1 MKVDLH
7 VHSKHSKRPSEWIL
21 KKIGCPESFTAPK
34 KLYEIAKN
42 RGMSFVTITD
52 HNTIDGCLEIA
63 DNSDVFISE
72 EVTTYSPED
81 GCKFHVL
88 VYDINEAIHRDL
100 QDVRKN
106 LFELI
111 PYLRENGIIHSLAH
125 PLYSVNGKLNIN
137 HLEQSLVLFK
147 YFELNGARGEAQ
159 NSRIRDIIGSL
170 DSMKL
175 QAIAARHG
183 LERFLKGGFPKILT
197 GGSDDHSSVTIARC
211 YTEVE
216 QAVIKRDFFHGLEIG
231 QAKVVGSGSK
241 PETLAHN
248 IYSIGYQFYENK
260 LGISK
265 YVNHDLV
272 FRFLDK
278 SLLPDVDREP
288 KLMERLNFYWN
299 NRKTRHSEIQD
310 DQKVFYLLKKEAQN
324 VIMEDPGLCPDIQ
337 NASVSST
344 NLDMKWF
351 DFVNR
356 ISNNLLKHFANQ
368 IIDSLASAD
377 VMNIFQSLGSA
388 GALYSVMAPYFVSY
402 SIFSEDRRFSAES
415 LNHFEFGNRRTTH
428 SSNRLNVAHFTDTF
442 YEVNGVAGTLKRQ
455 IAAARL
461 KNHNHS
467 VLTCDEHGHKSSDRV
482 KNFFPIGVYELSV
495 YPEQKLFF
503 PPFLEMVSYC
513 YQREF
518 NQIHAATPGPLGL
531 SALAISKV
539 LKIPFVGTYH
549 TALPQYAQHLT
560 EDPTVSDIM
569 WRYLVWFYDQMD
581 AIFVPSKA
589 TAQELTDHGVSASK
603 IRRMPRG
610 VDCEEFHPKNRT
622 QGFLETAFGV
632 PAGLRLLY
640 TGRVSKEKN
649 LTLLENAFKKLCST
663 RNDVQLIVVGEGPYW
678 DEMRLNLKGF
688 PAYFTGYLAGEKLHR
703 AFASCDLFVFPSL
716 TDTFGNVVLE
726 AQASGLPVIVSDQG
740 GPSENMLEG
749 QTGLVIKGLSANE
762 LANSI
767 YQLLDRPQKL
777 AEMGV
782 TARRYAE
789 TRSLNDALHKIWRMY
804 EEIHEHQESN
814 KVRCSNESFQ
824 NKSAA
829 NF

>member
-1 MKVDLH
+1 MKVDMH
-7 VHSKHSKRPSEWIL
+7 VHSRHSKRPSEWIL

-42 RGMSFVTITD
+42 RGMSLVTITD
-52 HNTIDGCLEIA
+52 HNTIEGCLEIA
-63 DNSDVFISE
+63 HKPDVFISE
-72 EVTTYSPED
+72 EVTTYSTED

-100 QDVRKN
+100 QDARKN

-125 PLYSVNGKLNIN
+125 PLYSVNGKLDID
-137 HLEQSLVLFK
+137 HFERSLVLFK
-147 YFELNGARGEAQ
+147 NFELNGARGEAQ
-159 NSRIRDIIGSL
+159 NRRIRDIIGSL
-170 DSMKL
+170 DPAKL
-175 QAIAARHG
+175 EAMAARHG
-183 LERFLKGGFPKILT
+183 LERFLQGGLPKTLT

-211 YTEVE
+211 YTQVE
-216 QAVIKRDFFHGLEIG
+216 QAVIQRDFFYGLETG
-231 QAKVVGSGSK
+231 NAKVVGLGSQ

-260 LGISK
+260 LGLSR
-265 YVNHDLV
+265 YVNHDVV

-278 SLLPDVDREP
+278 FLLPDVDREP
-288 KLMERLNFYWN
+288 RLMERLNFYWN
-299 NRKTRHSEIQD
+299 NRKTKYSEVQD

-324 VIMEDPGLCPDIQ
+324 IIRDDPGLFPDLQ
-337 NASVSST
+337 NAQVSST

-368 IIDSLASAD
+368 IMDSLAAAD
-377 VMNIFQSLGSA
+377 VINIFQSLGSA

-402 SIFSEDRRFSAES
+402 SIFSEDRHFSSET
-415 LNHFEFGNRRTTH
+415 LNHFNFGHRRATH
-428 SSNRLNVAHFTDTF
+428 STKSLNVAHFTDTF
-442 YEVNGVAGTLKRQ
+442 YEVNGVAGTLRKQ
-455 IAAARL
+455 LAEARL
-461 KNHNHS
+461 KNRNHS
-467 VLTCDEHGHKSSDRV
+467 VLTCDENGHKSSDRV

-531 SALAISKV
+531 SALAISRI

-560 EDPTVSDIM
+560 EDPSVSDIM
-569 WRYLVWFYDQMD
+569 WSYLVWFYDQMD

-589 TAQELTDHGVSASK
+589 TARELTDHGISASK
-603 IRRMPRG
+603 IRQMPRG
-610 VDCEEFHPKNRT
+610 VDGDEFHPRNRT
-622 QGFLETAFGV
+622 QGFLEREFGV
-632 PAGLRLLY
+632 PAGLRMLY

-649 LTLLENAFKKLCST
+649 LALLENAFKKLCAS

-678 DEMRLNLKGF
+678 DEMRHNLAGF
-688 PAYFTGYLAGEKLHR
+688 PAYFTGYLGGEKLQR
-703 AFASCDLFVFPSL
+703 TFASCDLFVFPSL

-749 QTGLVIKGLSANE
+749 KTGLVVKGRSVNE
-762 LANSI
+762 LVKSI
-767 YQLLDRPQKL
+767 EQLLARPEML
-777 AEMGV
+777 AKMGA

-789 TRSLNDALHKIWRMY
+789 TRSINEAFHKIWKMY
-804 EEIHEHQESN
+804 EEINEHKKFK
-814 KVRCSNESFQ
+814 KVRRSDESFE
-824 NKSAA
+824 NKNAA